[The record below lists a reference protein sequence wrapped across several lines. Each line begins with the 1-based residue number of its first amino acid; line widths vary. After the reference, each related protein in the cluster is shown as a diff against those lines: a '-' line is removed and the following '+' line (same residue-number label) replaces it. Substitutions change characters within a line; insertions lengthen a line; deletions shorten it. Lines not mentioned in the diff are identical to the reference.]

1 MDGKSRGSKL
11 LTSALIG
18 LLGLSVSSCM
28 SAYKKSVGG
37 DPHPVVVRT
46 YFTDLQTGWQSVL
59 ESLKNQPIDV
69 KNEESGFVQTRW
81 IDNTEQKNF
90 SDSFGDG
97 DALLKAQFRFRIN
110 VNRTFYN
117 GRPAVKVSV
126 QKDQLVQRDVLEG
139 WNPAD
144 TDTVEEY
151 TLLYRIGRIIYIKMK
166 LSRIEQQKMNKEI
179 DDVKF

>member
-1 MDGKSRGSKL
+1 MGRKSRVSRL
-11 LTSALIG
+11 LTSGLIG
-18 LLGLSVSSCM
+18 LVGLSLSSCM

-59 ESLKNQPIDV
+59 ESLKDDPIDV

-81 IDNTEQKNF
+81 VDNTDQKNF
-90 SDSFGDG
+90 SDAFGDG

-110 VNRTFYN
+110 VSRTFYN
-117 GRPAVKVSV
+117 GRPAVKVTI
-126 QKDQLVQRDVLEG
+126 QKDQLVQKDVLEG

-151 TLLYRIGRIIYIKMK
+151 TLLYRIGRIISIKMQ
-166 LSRIEQQKMNKEI
+166 LSRAEQQKMNKEI
-179 DDVKF
+179 EDVKF